1 MSGEV
6 REGERIPRRDP
17 PPYEEAKG
25 FAAGVARDGFF
36 ATAIKDSNQYGPVG
50 MMILLFIIATIT
62 GFVIKM
68 LGTFV

>member
-6 REGERIPRRDP
+6 REGERIPRRQP

-25 FAAGVARDGFF
+25 FAAAVARDGFM
-36 ATAIKDSNQYGPVG
+36 ATAIRDTNQYGPVG

-68 LGTFV
+68 LGFFM

>member
-25 FAAGVARDGFF
+25 FSSAVARDGFLP
-36 ATAIKDSNQYGPVG
+36 TAIQDTNQYGPVG
-50 MMILLFIIATIT
+50 MMILLFIVATIT
-62 GFVIKM
+62 GFAIKM
-68 LGTFV
+68 LGMVL

>member
-6 REGERIPRRDP
+6 RDGERIPRRDP
-17 PPYEEAKG
+17 PPFEEAKG
-25 FAAGVARDGFF
+25 FASAVARDGFF
-36 ATAIKDSNQYGPVG
+36 STAIKDTNQYGPVG

-68 LGTFV
+68 LGMFV

>member
-6 REGERIPRRDP
+6 REGERIPRREP
-17 PPYEEAKG
+17 PPYEDAKG
-25 FAAGVARDGFF
+25 FAAAVARDGFV
-36 ATAIKDSNQYGPVG
+36 ATAIKDSNQDGPVG
-50 MMILLFIIATIT
+50 MMILLCIIATIT

>member
-6 REGERIPRRDP
+6 REGERIPRREP

-25 FAAGVARDGFF
+25 FAAAVARDGFM
-36 ATAIKDSNQYGPVG
+36 ATAIRDTNQYGPVG

-62 GFVIKM
+62 GFVITVILFKS
-68 LGTFV
+68 

>member
-6 REGERIPRRDP
+6 REGERIPRREP

-25 FAAGVARDGFF
+25 FAAAVARDGFF

-50 MMILLFIIATIT
+50 MMLLLFIIATIA

>member
-25 FAAGVARDGFF
+25 FSSAVARDGFLP
-36 ATAIKDSNQYGPVG
+36 TAIQDTNQYGPVC
-50 MMILLFIIATIT
+50 MMILLFIVATIT
-62 GFVIKM
+62 GFAIKM
-68 LGTFV
+68 LGMVL